1 MTTNESDIAFKLDVV
16 VVVVEETL
24 ELLDDDDE
32 IDEEAVLLGVS
43 CQICGAG
50 RCTT

>member
-1 MTTNESDIAFKLDVV
+1 MTTNESDIALDVDEVIV
-16 VVVVEETL
+16 V
-24 ELLDDDDE
+24 DE
-32 IDEEAVLLGVS
+32 DCEAGLGVS

>member
-1 MTTNESDIAFKLDVV
+1 VTTNNESDIVALDVEEELTV
-16 VVVVEETL
+16 VL
-24 ELLDDDDE
+24 ADE
-32 IDEEAVLLGVS
+32 VCEAMLGVS

>member
-1 MTTNESDIAFKLDVV
+1 MTTNESDIALDG
-16 VVVVEETL
+16 EETVPV
-24 ELLDDDDE
+24 DGVC
-32 IDEEAVLLGVS
+32 EARLGVS